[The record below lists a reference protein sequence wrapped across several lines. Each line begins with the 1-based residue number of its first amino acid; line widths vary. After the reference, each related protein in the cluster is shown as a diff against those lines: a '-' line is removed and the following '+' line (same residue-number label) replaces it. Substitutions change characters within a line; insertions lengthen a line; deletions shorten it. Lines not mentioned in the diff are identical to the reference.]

1 MKAVVQER
9 YGAPYELLELR
20 EVREPVLGDDEV
32 LVRVRATSV
41 NPADWH
47 MLRGDP
53 RIARLQM
60 GLRRPK
66 FPVMGTDIA
75 GTVEA
80 VGAGVRTLEPG
91 DEVFGNSFARGY
103 GAFAERVAAPE
114 EVLVEKPRNLSFEQA
129 AAVPLAGMTAV
140 QGLRNHGKV
149 EPGQRLLIIGAAGG
163 VGTFAVQL
171 AKVLAAEVT
180 GVCSATKV
188 ELVGSLGADHVIDY
202 TREDFLQRGQRY
214 DVVFQLAGTA
224 SASELRRVL
233 TPKGIL
239 VGSSGESEGHR
250 VGPLGRM
257 FKAAALSPLVSQRL
271 VNFTMKPDRDDLLF
285 LKEHIEAD
293 EVKPVLDRTYTGLA
307 EVPEAI
313 RHLEQGHA
321 RGKIVIT
328 V

>member
-1 MKAVVQER
+1 MKALVQER
-9 YGAPYELLELR
+9 YGAPHQLLELR
-20 EVREPVLGDDEV
+20 EVGEPVFGDGGV

-80 VGAGVRTLEPG
+80 VGGSVRTLEPG
-91 DEVFGNSFARGY
+91 DEVFGCSFARSY
-103 GAFAERVAAPE
+103 GGFAERVAVPE
-114 EVLVEKPRNLSFEQA
+114 EVLVQKPDDLSFEQA
-129 AAVPLAGMTAV
+129 AAVPLAGMTAL
-140 QGLRNHGKV
+140 QGLRDHGKV
-149 EPGQRLLIIGAAGG
+149 EPGQRLLIIGASGG

-171 AKVLAAEVT
+171 AKVLGAEVT
-180 GVCSATKV
+180 GVCSGTKV

-239 VGSSGESEGHR
+239 VGSSGESEGHW

-271 VNFTMKPDRDDLLF
+271 VNFTLKPNRDDLRI
-285 LKEHIEAD
+285 LKEHIEAG
-293 EVKPVLDRTYTGLA
+293 EVKPVIDRTYTGLA

-313 RHLEQGHA
+313 RYLEQGHA